1 LQFFDDEI
9 ESALTIE
16 RRFRVYVSL
25 KLADDFIARFNR
37 YETRYARRF
46 RAATSGDV
54 FRIVAKALIHGNL

>member
-54 FRIVAKALIHGNL
+54 S